1 MKAIRIAALGVAL
14 LAGSAAVAGA
24 QAGTQAPAQQG
35 GGRGGFNR
43 SMNGIELTDA
53 QKAKVAEIQAKY
65 QPEMQAIRESMQG
78 GGDRAEA
85 FKKIQALN
93 DKRNPEI
100 RAAGRSGRRNGDGRR
115 SDWDRDQRHHS
126 AALHGGTETRPER
139 EGRVSPHGGRRGGFG
154 RRGGGR
160 VCHQDDWMALA

>member
-100 RAAGRSGRRNGDGRR
+100 RAVLTPEQQTIFDKNLAE
-115 SDWDRDQRHHS
+115 QK
-126 AALHGGTETRPER
+126 TRMEQMR
-139 EGRVSPHGGRRGGFG
+139 Q
-154 RRGGGR
+154 GGGPGNR
-160 VCHQDDWMALA
+160 

>member
-14 LAGSAAVAGA
+14 LAGSTAIAGA
-24 QAGTQAPAQQG
+24 QATPQAPAQQG

-100 RAAGRSGRRNGDGRR
+100 RAVLTPEQQTIFDKNLAEQKARMEQMRQGGGAGR
-115 SDWDRDQRHHS
+115 
-126 AALHGGTETRPER
+126 
-139 EGRVSPHGGRRGGFG
+139 
-154 RRGGGR
+154 
-160 VCHQDDWMALA
+160 

>member
-14 LAGSAAVAGA
+14 LAGSAAVAEA

-100 RAAGRSGRRNGDGRR
+100 RAV
-115 SDWDRDQRHHS
+115 
-126 AALHGGTETRPER
+126 LTPEQQTIFDKNLAEQKAR
-139 EGRVSPHGGRRGGFG
+139 MEQMRQ
-154 RRGGGR
+154 GGGPGNR
-160 VCHQDDWMALA
+160 

>member
-24 QAGTQAPAQQG
+24 QAGTQAPTQQG

-65 QPEMQAIRESMQG
+65 QPEMQAIRQSMQG

-100 RAAGRSGRRNGDGRR
+100 RAV
-115 SDWDRDQRHHS
+115 
-126 AALHGGTETRPER
+126 LTPEQQTIFDKNLAEQKAR
-139 EGRVSPHGGRRGGFG
+139 MEQMRQ
-154 RRGGGR
+154 GGGPGNR
-160 VCHQDDWMALA
+160 

>member
-24 QAGTQAPAQQG
+24 QAGTQAPTQQG

-100 RAAGRSGRRNGDGRR
+100 RAV
-115 SDWDRDQRHHS
+115 
-126 AALHGGTETRPER
+126 LTPEQQTIFDKNLAEQKAR
-139 EGRVSPHGGRRGGFG
+139 MEQMRQ
-154 RRGGGR
+154 GGGPGNR
-160 VCHQDDWMALA
+160 

>member
-14 LAGSAAVAGA
+14 LAGSAAVAEA

-100 RAAGRSGRRNGDGRR
+100 RAVLTPEQQTIFDKNLAEQKARMEQMR
-115 SDWDRDQRHHS
+115 Q
-126 AALHGGTETRPER
+126 GGGP
-139 EGRVSPHGGRRGGFG
+139 GGR
-154 RRGGGR
+154 
-160 VCHQDDWMALA
+160 